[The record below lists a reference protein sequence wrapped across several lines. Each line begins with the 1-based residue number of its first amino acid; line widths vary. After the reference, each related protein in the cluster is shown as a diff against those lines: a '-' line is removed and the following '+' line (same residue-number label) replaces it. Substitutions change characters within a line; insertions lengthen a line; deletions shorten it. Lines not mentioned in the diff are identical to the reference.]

1 MSTLIKDTD
10 PYGKTKEELDVES
23 VLAENK
29 FDTKKASC
37 ITDFQVAERESE
49 RTVKKINEG
58 KMNNDGGDSESAG
71 SCSSDEYYAELQ
83 RIKE

>member
-37 ITDFQVAERESE
+37 ITDF
-49 RTVKKINEG
+49 
-58 KMNNDGGDSESAG
+58 
-71 SCSSDEYYAELQ
+71 
-83 RIKE
+83 